1 MEYKI
6 KNHVGASN
14 TSCADKYLIFH
25 VEGGLGKNIAST
37 AVVTHLKKKYPDRRI
52 IVVSPYPEIFL
63 NNKYIYRVYRFGAT
77 PYFYD
82 DYINGKDTI
91 VFRKEPY
98 FENDHIMRKTSLY
111 ETWFNMYD
119 IPYEKKEI
127 CPYLPTNGMQE
138 FLTQKWEREKPV
150 FVIHTSGGPFDE
162 NAQSKAHSWTRDM
175 PPNVAMQIAEAAKK
189 DYHIIQVCR
198 KNSYMISDV
207 ERVPTDKFLFEGFL
221 PEKRPARLK
230 RLSALCEE
238 RATLILYEAPHR
250 LKATVADCIEIF
262 GGNRKSFLGRELTKL
277 FETVYLSTLLDLQ
290 SLVDTDSN
298 QTRGESVLLIAGFRG
313 KSSDLSPELSQ
324 LAEKLSEDISKKR
337 VSVLLAEYSGLTRR
351 EIYDYLIKTSTK

>member
-6 KNHVGASN
+6 QNHIGASN
-14 TSCADKYLIFH
+14 ASCADKYLIFH

-37 AVVTHLKKKYPDRRI
+37 AVATHLKKKYPDRRI

-207 ERVPTDKFLFEGFL
+207 ERVDESISNFDLFSLIKVSSKRLLIDSCLQHAAAAFKMSSTVLWIGTSPAMFGYDVHDNISA
-221 PEKRPARLK
+221 RPA
-230 RLSALCEE
+230 S
-238 RATLILYEAPHR
+238 
-250 LKATVADCIEIF
+250 
-262 GGNRKSFLGRELTKL
+262 GG
-277 FETVYLSTLLDLQ
+277 V
-290 SLVDTDSN
+290 
-298 QTRGESVLLIAGFRG
+298 
-313 KSSDLSPELSQ
+313 
-324 LAEKLSEDISKKR
+324 KR
-337 VSVLLAEYSGLTRR
+337 VDSYL
-351 EIYDYLIKTSTK
+351 YDYDFVGSYHEFPYYVEESIFNTDEILNSLSL